1 MNDDT
6 RQEQP
11 PEQKK
16 PLSWLGQLPLWLT
29 ALVGFVALVELL
41 AEWGHSATEF
51 SKALVDQVST
61 YSVPKR
67 HILVVFAWPQSACLG
82 YNEMRPWTPIME
94 ECKGYWS
101 PLIFD
106 LKRYFV
112 PTSNW
117 SLQILMMVGSFALF
131 IPFSRILDKGTPW
144 KDQIA
149 NDWREAAV
157 KLGYPEAVLATIG
170 LVGVWFLAFLVV
182 WFPLCASILKYSILL
197 VIWLFG
203 VFAAAVFGFCLYL
216 VQFFIGVKALAV
228 CLEIYPGGAAAKEL
242 YADARLVATL
252 RRAIGLLRR

>member
-11 PEQKK
+11 SEQKK
-16 PLSWLGQLPLWLT
+16 PLSWLAQLPLWLT
-29 ALVGFVALVELL
+29 ALVGFVTLVELL
-41 AEWGHSATEF
+41 REWGPSADKF
-51 SKALVDQVST
+51 SRALVDQLT
-61 YSVPKR
+61 AYSAPKQN
-67 HILVVFAWPQSACLG
+67 ILAFLWWPQSACRG
-82 YNEMRPWTPIME
+82 DYKPWTPIVE

-101 PLIFD
+101 PLLVDI
-106 LKRYFV
+106 KKYFA

-131 IPFSRILDKGTPW
+131 IPCALSRILDKGTPW

-149 NDWREAAV
+149 NDWRAATV
-157 KLGYPEAVLATIG
+157 KLGFPKAVLATIG
-170 LVGVWFLAFLVV
+170 IVGMWLVAFLAVF
-182 WFPLCASILKYSILL
+182 FPLYASILKYSILL

-228 CLEIYPGGAAAKEL
+228 YLEIYHGGAAAKEL
-242 YADARLVATL
+242 YADARLVSTL